1 MLSRDINSQ
10 STQGGNLVQVF
21 DEKKSKMANVML
33 EIFDGVSLEWGLMHQ
48 HSKSTFLQVT
58 INFELY

>member
-1 MLSRDINSQ
+1 MVLSRDIDSQ

-33 EIFDGVSLEWGLMHQ
+33 EIFDCVSLE
-48 HSKSTFLQVT
+48 
-58 INFELY
+58 